1 MRERQRGEGK
11 GGETEMMDVPR
22 RMSADLRVCRAR
34 ELKIDG
40 RGGQV
45 CVKCRRGEEGWC
57 WKLDRSRVDLRACRG
72 RKVMIM
78 KMRQRG
84 SGSRSDF

>member
-1 MRERQRGEGK
+1 MEGK
-11 GGETEMMDVPR
+11 G
-22 RMSADLRVCRAR
+22 RVVLEAR
-34 ELKIDG
+34 KK
-40 RGGQV
+40 V